1 MNKINFKTGTIIPPE
16 LMNALQNPSFTN
28 DEEEAGHLPL
38 PPNYGEK
45 VQVFVTENG
54 AVDLSSASSGFA
66 IVEHYGS
73 TTSLQPVTITINGIG
88 NNGARTILLVTR
100 GTDYPVTVSLPQT
113 SNTRKEISL
122 KGGSS
127 AILTEMSY
135 GGALVWKC
143 YELENN
149 PIAMTD
155 TGWKSFPETSS
166 ALSVDTYVKIATL
179 TVPKGY
185 SAVVMV
191 KGSAESQYG
200 YSSGGRGRIVDYTFQ
215 AIDANNNA
223 ETCEIPVIKR
233 NSSGQFLPAEDSFDA
248 TIDYF
253 SGQLVIPPAS
263 NSSDRSFDLKIK
275 TTATAMTV
283 TASFRALLYKA
294 NLDTTL
300 LA

>member
-1 MNKINFKTGTIIPPE
+1 MNKINFKTGTVIPPE

-45 VQVFVTENG
+45 VQAFVTENG

-66 IVEHYGS
+66 VVEHYGS
-73 TTSLQPVTITINGIG
+73 MTSLQPVTITINGIG
-88 NNGARTILLVTR
+88 GNGARTSLLVTR

-135 GGALVWKC
+135 GGALVWKY
-143 YELENN
+143 YELETN
-149 PIAMTD
+149 PVAMTD
-155 TGWKSFPETSS
+155 TGWKSFTPGGVST
-166 ALSVDTYVKIATL
+166 DFVKFATL

-185 SAVVMV
+185 SAIVMV
-191 KGSAESQYG
+191 KGTGTSTYPVTSG
-200 YSSGGRGRIVDYTFQ
+200 SSGVVVDYTLQ
-215 AIDANNNA
+215 AIDAA
-223 ETCEIPVIKR
+223 EREETCEMSVVKC
-233 NSSGQFLPAEDSFDA
+233 NASGYFLPDMTQEYDA
-248 TIDYF
+248 RADKF
-253 SGQLVIPPAS
+253 SGYLVIPPLSTPAQ
-263 NSSDRSFDLKIK
+263 RSVDLKLK
-275 TTATAMTV
+275 TNQGAMSI

>member
-1 MNKINFKTGTIIPPE
+1 MNKINFQTGTIIPPE

-45 VQVFVTENG
+45 VQVFVTENS

-149 PIAMTD
+149 PVAMTD
-155 TGWKSFPETSS
+155 TGWKSFTPGGVST
-166 ALSVDTYVKIATL
+166 DFVKFATL

-185 SAVVMV
+185 SAIVMV
-191 KGSAESQYG
+191 KGTGTSTYPVTSG
-200 YSSGGRGRIVDYTFQ
+200 SSGVVADYTLK
-215 AIDANNNA
+215 AIDADERE
-223 ETCEIPVIKR
+223 ETCEMSVVKC
-233 NSSGQFLPAEDSFDA
+233 NASGYFLPDMTQEYDA
-248 TIDYF
+248 RADKF
-253 SGQLVIPPAS
+253 SGYLVIPPLSTPAQ
-263 NSSDRSFDLKIK
+263 RSVDLKLK
-275 TTATAMTV
+275 TNQGAMSI

>member
-1 MNKINFKTGTIIPPE
+1 MNKINFQTGTVIPPE

-28 DEEEAGHLPL
+28 DEEDAGHLPL

-135 GGALVWKC
+135 GGALVWKY
-143 YELENN
+143 YELETN
-149 PIAMTD
+149 PVAMTD
-155 TGWKSFPETSS
+155 TGWKSFTPGGVST
-166 ALSVDTYVKIATL
+166 DFVKFATL

-185 SAVVMV
+185 SAIVMV
-191 KGSAESQYG
+191 KGTGTSSYPVTSG
-200 YSSGGRGRIVDYTFQ
+200 SSGVVADYTLK
-215 AIDANNNA
+215 AIDADERE
-223 ETCEIPVIKR
+223 ETCEMSVVKC
-233 NSSGQFLPAEDSFDA
+233 NASGFFLPDMTQEYDA
-248 TIDYF
+248 RADKF
-253 SGQLVIPPAS
+253 SGYLVIPPLSTPAQ
-263 NSSDRSFDLKIK
+263 RSVDLKLK
-275 TTATAMTV
+275 TNQGAMSI

>member
-1 MNKINFKTGTIIPPE
+1 MNKINFKTGDIIPPE

-45 VQVFVTENG
+45 VQVFVTENS

-73 TTSLQPVTITINGIG
+73 TTSLQPVTITIDGIG
-88 NNGARTILLVTR
+88 GNGARTILLVTR
-100 GTDYPVTVSLPQT
+100 GMDYPVTVSLPQT

-143 YELENN
+143 YELETN
-149 PIAMTD
+149 PVAMTD
-155 TGWKSFPETSS
+155 TGWKSFTPGGVSTNF
-166 ALSVDTYVKIATL
+166 VKFATL

-185 SAVVMV
+185 SAIVMV
-191 KGSAESQYG
+191 KGTGTSSYPVTSG
-200 YSSGGRGRIVDYTFQ
+200 SSGVVADYTLQ
-215 AIDANNNA
+215 AIDADERE
-223 ETCEIPVIKR
+223 ETCEMSVVKC
-233 NSSGQFLPAEDSFDA
+233 NASGYFLPDMTQEYDA
-248 TIDYF
+248 RADKF
-253 SGQLVIPPAS
+253 SGYLVIPPLSTPAQ
-263 NSSDRSFDLKIK
+263 RSVDLKLK
-275 TTATAMTV
+275 TNQGAMSI

>member
-38 PPNYGEK
+38 PPNYGKK
-45 VQVFVTENG
+45 VQAFVTENG

-73 TTSLQPVTITINGIG
+73 PTSSQPVTITINGIG
-88 NNGARTILLVTR
+88 NGGARTILLVTR
-100 GTDYPVTVSLPQT
+100 GTDYPVIVSLPQN
-113 SNTRKEISL
+113 SVSRKEIAI

-127 AILTEMSY
+127 VLLTVFSY
-135 GGALVWKC
+135 GAAYVWKY
-143 YELENN
+143 YELETN
-149 PIAMTD
+149 PVAMTD
-155 TGWKSFPETSS
+155 TGWKSFTPGGDSS
-166 ALSVDTYVKIATL
+166 SFVKFATL

-185 SAVVMV
+185 SAIVMV
-191 KGSAESQYG
+191 KGTGTSTYPVTSG
-200 YSSGGRGRIVDYTFQ
+200 SSGVVADYTFQ
-215 AIDANNNA
+215 AIDANERE
-223 ETCEIPVIKR
+223 ETCEMSVVKC
-233 NSSGQFLPAEDSFDA
+233 NASGYFLPDMTQEYDA
-248 TIDYF
+248 RADKF
-253 SGQLVIPPAS
+253 SGYLVIPPLSTPAQ
-263 NSSDRSFDLKIK
+263 RSVDLKLK
-275 TTATAMTV
+275 TNQGAMSI

>member
-1 MNKINFKTGTIIPPE
+1 MNKKVFKSGDIFSPE
-16 LMNALQNPSFTN
+16 MIEALQDLSFLK
-28 DEEEAGHLPL
+28 DEEEVGHLPL

-88 NNGARTILLVTR
+88 GNGARTILLVTR

-149 PIAMTD
+149 PVAMTD
-155 TGWKSFPETSS
+155 TGWKSFDLGGVGQSF
-166 ALSVDTYVKIATL
+166 VKIATL
-179 TVPKGY
+179 TIPKGY
-185 SAVVMV
+185 SAIV
-191 KGSAESQYG
+191 KIEGIAA
-200 YSSGGRGRIVDYTFQ
+200 SSGNIGTVADYIFQ
-215 AIDANNNA
+215 AIDANDNEERCTMSVVRTDSNG
-223 ETCEIPVIKR
+223 E
-233 NSSGQFLPAEDSFDA
+233 FLPSRTSETNPRNDNFEG
-248 TIDYF
+248 Y
-253 SGQLVIPPAS
+253 LVIPPLSTPAQ
-263 NSSDRSFDLKIK
+263 RSVDLNIK
-275 TTATAMTV
+275 TSIGTPRTGV
-283 TASFRALLYKA
+283 KCRALLYKA

>member
-1 MNKINFKTGTIIPPE
+1 MNKINFKTGTIISPE

-38 PPNYGEK
+38 PPKYGEK

-73 TTSLQPVTITINGIG
+73 PTSLQPVTITINGIG
-88 NNGARTILLVTR
+88 GNGARTILLVTR

-143 YELENN
+143 YELETN
-149 PIAMTD
+149 PVAMTD
-155 TGWKSFPETSS
+155 TGWKSFTPGGDSS
-166 ALSVDTYVKIATL
+166 SFVKFATL

-185 SAVVMV
+185 SAIVMV
-191 KGSAESQYG
+191 KGTGTSTYPVT
-200 YSSGGRGRIVDYTFQ
+200 SGTSGVVEEYTFQ
-215 AIDANNNA
+215 AIDANNN
-223 ETCEIPVIKR
+223 EEQCEMSILKVNENGR
-233 NSSGQFLPAEDSFDA
+233 FLPGETQEYDA
-248 TIDYF
+248 RDDKF
-253 SGQLVIPPAS
+253 SGYLVIPPLSTPAQ
-263 NSSDRSFDLKIK
+263 RSVDLKLK
-275 TTATAMTV
+275 TNQGAMSI

>member
-38 PPNYGEK
+38 PPNYGKK
-45 VQVFVTENG
+45 VQAFVTENG

-73 TTSLQPVTITINGIG
+73 PTSSQPVTITINGIG
-88 NNGARTILLVTR
+88 DGGAGTILLVTR

-113 SNTRKEISL
+113 PNSRKEISI

-127 AILTEMSY
+127 VLLTEFPY
-135 GGALVWKC
+135 GGALIWKY
-143 YELENN
+143 YELETN
-149 PIAMTD
+149 PVAMTD
-155 TGWKSFPETSS
+155 TGWKSFTPGGDSS
-166 ALSVDTYVKIATL
+166 SFVKFATL

-185 SAVVMV
+185 SAIVMV
-191 KGSAESQYG
+191 KGTGTSTYPVT
-200 YSSGGRGRIVDYTFQ
+200 SGTSGVVADYTFQ
-215 AIDANNNA
+215 AIDADDRE
-223 ETCEIPVIKR
+223 ETCEMSVVKC
-233 NSSGQFLPAEDSFDA
+233 NASGYFLPDMTQEYDA
-248 TIDYF
+248 RADKF
-253 SGQLVIPPAS
+253 SGYLVIPPLSTPAQ
-263 NSSDRSFDLKIK
+263 RSVDLKLK
-275 TTATAMTV
+275 TNQGAMSI

>member
-1 MNKINFKTGTIIPPE
+1 MNKINFKTSTIIPPE

-45 VQVFVTENG
+45 VQAFVTENG

-149 PIAMTD
+149 PVSMTD
-155 TGWKSFPETSS
+155 TGWKSFTPGGVST
-166 ALSVDTYVKIATL
+166 DFVKFATL

-185 SAVVMV
+185 SAIVMV
-191 KGSAESQYG
+191 KGTGTSTYPVT
-200 YSSGGRGRIVDYTFQ
+200 SGTSGVVKEYTFQ
-215 AIDANNNA
+215 AIDANNN
-223 ETCEIPVIKR
+223 EEQCEMSILKVNKNGR
-233 NSSGQFLPAEDSFDA
+233 FLPGETQEYDA
-248 TIDYF
+248 RDDKF
-253 SGQLVIPPAS
+253 SGYLVIPPLSTPAQ
-263 NSSDRSFDLKIK
+263 RSVDLKLK
-275 TTATAMTV
+275 TNQGAMSI

>member
-1 MNKINFKTGTIIPPE
+1 MNKINFKTGGIIPPE

-45 VQVFVTENG
+45 VQVFVTENS

-88 NNGARTILLVTR
+88 GNGARTILLVTR

-149 PIAMTD
+149 PVAMID
-155 TGWKSFPETSS
+155 TGWKSFSPGGSSTSF
-166 ALSVDTYVKIATL
+166 VKFATL

-185 SAVVMV
+185 SAIVMV
-191 KGSAESQYG
+191 KGTGTSTYPVTSG
-200 YSSGGRGRIVDYTFQ
+200 SSGVVADYTFQ
-215 AIDANNNA
+215 AIDADERE
-223 ETCEIPVIKR
+223 ETCEMSVVKC
-233 NSSGQFLPAEDSFDA
+233 NASGYFLPDMTQEYDA
-248 TIDYF
+248 RADKF
-253 SGQLVIPPAS
+253 SGYLVIPPLSTPAQ
-263 NSSDRSFDLKIK
+263 RSVDLKLK
-275 TTATAMTV
+275 TNQGAMSI